1 MKTLFDPKVA
11 TPIEEI
17 LSCRGKVRILR
28 ILAEEGELN
37 VSEITR
43 RSRLNHTLTLK
54 YLDTL
59 KSEQLLDEKRF
70 GRIRIF
76 KYRWDNPKAKAL
88 SHLFDVYATPSA

>member
-1 MKTLFDPKVA
+1 MFNQPTT

-54 YLDTL
+54 YLDNL
-59 KSEQLLDEKRF
+59 KTEQLLDEKRF

-76 KYRWDNPKAKAL
+76 KYRWDSPKAKAL
-88 SHLFDVYATPSA
+88 SHLFDVYAAPSA

>member
-1 MKTLFDPKVA
+1 MRSLFEKPSL
-11 TPIEEI
+11 TPVEEI

-54 YLDTL
+54 YLDGL
-59 KSEQLLDEKRF
+59 KTEQLLDEKRF

-88 SHLFDVYATPSA
+88 SHLFDVYATPTT

>member
-1 MKTLFDPKVA
+1 MKTLSNAKTT

-17 LSCRGKVRILR
+17 LSCRGKVRILK
-28 ILAEEGELN
+28 ILAQEGELN

-54 YLDTL
+54 YLDNL

-76 KYRWDNPKAKAL
+76 KYRWDNQKAKAL
-88 SHLFDVYATPSA
+88 SHLFDVYATPSV

>member
-1 MKTLFDPKVA
+1 MFSQQVRPQV
-11 TPIEEI
+11 EEI

-43 RSRLNHTLTLK
+43 RSKLNHTLALRYLESLK
-54 YLDTL
+54 TA
-59 KSEQLLDEKRF
+59 QLLDEKRF

-76 KYRWDNPKAKAL
+76 KYRWEDPKAKAL
-88 SHLFDVYATPSA
+88 SHLFDVYATPTI

>member
-1 MKTLFDPKVA
+1 MYSQQAA
-11 TPIEEI
+11 TPVEEI

-43 RSRLNHTLTLK
+43 RSRLNHTLALK
-54 YLDTL
+54 YLENL
-59 KSEQLLDEKRF
+59 KTAQLLDEKRF

-76 KYRWDNPKAKAL
+76 KYRWENPKAKAL
-88 SHLFDVYATPSA
+88 SHLFDVYATPSS

>member
-1 MKTLFDPKVA
+1 MYSQQAA
-11 TPIEEI
+11 TPVEEI

-43 RSRLNHTLTLK
+43 RSKLNHTLALK
-54 YLDTL
+54 YLENL
-59 KSEQLLDEKRF
+59 KTAQLLDEKRF

-76 KYRWDNPKAKAL
+76 KYRWENPKAKAL
-88 SHLFDVYATPSA
+88 SHLFDVYATPSP